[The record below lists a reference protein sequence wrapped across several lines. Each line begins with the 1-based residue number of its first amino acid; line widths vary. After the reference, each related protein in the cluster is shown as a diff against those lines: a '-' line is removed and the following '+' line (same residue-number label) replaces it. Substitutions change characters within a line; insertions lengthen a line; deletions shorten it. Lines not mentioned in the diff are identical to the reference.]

1 MDSLHPTKRALVQTV
16 LDQLKTK
23 KPSDLTSELILE
35 TSGIS
40 KGSLYHHFEDFD
52 DLIETAQ
59 VFRYAAYVDQSINL
73 LTKVFQIS
81 KNKDEM
87 VVELKKVTRFTQ
99 APNLMPQRMDR
110 ATSISLAHANPR
122 MMQKMNAQQDRLNEA
137 IIDIFREARDRGWI
151 NPNVDLHAGAL
162 FIQAYTL
169 GIIINDVSGTKI
181 DINAWDEL
189 IDMFLEKVIATN

>member
-16 LDQLKTK
+16 LDQLKSK
-23 KPSDLTSELILE
+23 KPSDLTSELILDK
-35 TSGIS
+35 SGIS

-59 VFRYAAYVDQSINL
+59 VFRYAAYVDQSIKL

-87 VVELKKVTRFTQ
+87 VAELKKVTRFTQ
-99 APNLMPQRMDR
+99 APELMPQRMDR
-110 ATSISLAHANPR
+110 ATSISIANANPR
-122 MMQKMNAQQDRLNEA
+122 MMMKMNAQQDRLNEA

-151 NPNVDLHAGAL
+151 NKEIDLHAGAL

-169 GIIINDVSGTKI
+169 GIIINDVSGKKV
-181 DINAWDEL
+181 DIQAWDEL
-189 IDMFLEKVIATN
+189 IDMFLEKVIAT

>member
-87 VVELKKVTRFTQ
+87 VVELKKITRFTQ

-110 ATSISLAHANPR
+110 ATSISLANANPR
-122 MMQKMNAQQDRLNEA
+122 MMKKMNAQQDRLNEA

-151 NPNVDLHAGAL
+151 NKEVDLHAGAL

-169 GIIINDVSGTKI
+169 GIIINDVSGTKV
-181 DINAWDEL
+181 DIKAWDEL
-189 IDMFLEKVIATN
+189 IDMFLEKVIAT

>member
-23 KPSDLTSELILE
+23 KSFDLTSELILE
-35 TSGIS
+35 KSGIS
-40 KGSLYHHFEDFD
+40 KGSLYHHFEDFN

-59 VFRYAAYVDQSINL
+59 VFRYAAYVDQSIHL

-81 KNKDEM
+81 KNKEEM
-87 VVELKKVTRFTQ
+87 VAELKKVTRFTQ
-99 APNLMPQRMDR
+99 SPDLMPQRMDR
-110 ATSISLAHANPR
+110 ATSISLANANPR
-122 MMQKMNAQQDRLNEA
+122 MMKKMNVQQDRLNEA

-151 NPNVDLHAGAL
+151 NKEIDLHAGAV

-169 GIIINDVSGTKI
+169 GIIINDVSGKKL
-181 DINAWDEL
+181 DNKAWTDL
-189 IDMFLEKVIATN
+189 IDLFASKIIATN

>member
-59 VFRYAAYVDQSINL
+59 VFRYAAYVDQSIHI
-73 LTKVFQIS
+73 LTKVFQTA
-81 KNKDEM
+81 KNRDKM
-87 VVELKKVTRFTQ
+87 LVELKQVTKFTQ
-99 APNLMPQRMDR
+99 SPDLMSQRMDR
-110 ATSISLAHANPR
+110 ATSISLANANPR
-122 MMQKMNAQQDRLNEA
+122 MMKKLNVQQDRLNEA
-137 IIDIFREARDRGWI
+137 LIDIFREARDRGWI
-151 NPNVDLHAGAL
+151 SKEVDLHAGAV

-169 GIIINDVSGTKI
+169 GIIINDVSGKKL
-181 DINAWDEL
+181 DSKAWTDL
-189 IDMFLEKVIATN
+189 IDLFTSKIIAAN

>member
-59 VFRYAAYVDQSINL
+59 VFRYAAYVDQSIHL

-81 KNKDEM
+81 KNKEEM
-87 VVELKKVTRFTQ
+87 VAELKKVTRFTQ
-99 APNLMPQRMDR
+99 SPDLMPQRMDR
-110 ATSISLAHANPR
+110 ATSISLANANPR
-122 MMQKMNAQQDRLNEA
+122 MMQKLNDQQDRLNEA
-137 IIDIFREARDRGWI
+137 LIDIFREARDRGWI
-151 NPNVDLHAGAL
+151 NPEIDLHAGAV

-169 GIIINDVSGTKI
+169 GIIINDVSGKKL
-181 DINAWDEL
+181 DNKAWTDL
-189 IDMFLEKVIATN
+189 IDLFASKIIATN

>member
-16 LDQLKTK
+16 LNELKTK
-23 KPSDLTSELILE
+23 KALDLTSELILE
-35 TSGIS
+35 KSGIS

-59 VFRYAAYVDQSINL
+59 VFRYAAYVDQSIHL

-81 KNKDEM
+81 KNRDEM
-87 VVELKKVTRFTQ
+87 VAELKKVTRFTQ
-99 APNLMPQRMDR
+99 SPDLMPQRMDR
-110 ATSISLAHANPR
+110 ATSISLANANPR
-122 MMQKMNAQQDRLNEA
+122 MMKKMHAQQDRLNEA

-151 NPNVDLHAGAL
+151 NKEIDLHAGAI

-169 GIIINDVSGTKI
+169 GVIINDVSGTKVNT
-181 DINAWDEL
+181 NAWEEL
-189 IDMFLEKVIATN
+189 IDLFLEKVIAT

>member
-23 KPSDLTSELILE
+23 KALDLTSELILE
-35 TSGIS
+35 KSGIS

-59 VFRYAAYVDQSINL
+59 VFRYAAYVDQSIHL
-73 LTKVFQIS
+73 LTKVFQTA
-81 KNKDEM
+81 KNKEEM
-87 VVELKKVTRFTQ
+87 VTELKKVTRFTQ
-99 APNLMPQRMDR
+99 SPDLMPQRMDR
-110 ATSISLAHANPR
+110 ATSISIANANPR
-122 MMQKMNAQQDRLNEA
+122 MMKKMNAQQDRLNEA

-151 NPNVDLHAGAL
+151 NKEIDLHAGAL

-169 GIIINDVSGTKI
+169 GIIINDVSGKKI
-181 DINAWDEL
+181 DITAWDEL
-189 IDMFLEKVIATN
+189 IDMFLEKVIAN

>member
-1 MDSLHPTKRALVQTV
+1 MESLHPTKRALVQTV

-59 VFRYAAYVDQSINL
+59 VFRYAAYVDQSIHI
-73 LTKVFQIS
+73 LTKVFQTA
-81 KNKDEM
+81 KNRDEM
-87 VVELKKVTRFTQ
+87 LTELKQLTKFTQ
-99 APNLMPQRMDR
+99 SPNLVSQRMDR
-110 ATSISLAHANPR
+110 ATSISLANANPR
-122 MMQKMNAQQDRLNEA
+122 MMQKLNAQQDRLNEA
-137 IIDIFREARDRGWI
+137 LIDIFREARDRGWI
-151 NPNVDLHAGAL
+151 NKEIDLHAGAV

-169 GIIINDVSGTKI
+169 GIIINDVSGKKL
-181 DINAWDEL
+181 DNKAWTDL
-189 IDMFLEKVIATN
+189 IDLFASKIIATN

>member
-59 VFRYAAYVDQSINL
+59 VFRYAAYVD
-73 LTKVFQIS
+73 
-81 KNKDEM
+81 
-87 VVELKKVTRFTQ
+87 
-99 APNLMPQRMDR
+99 
-110 ATSISLAHANPR
+110 
-122 MMQKMNAQQDRLNEA
+122 
-137 IIDIFREARDRGWI
+137 
-151 NPNVDLHAGAL
+151 
-162 FIQAYTL
+162 
-169 GIIINDVSGTKI
+169 
-181 DINAWDEL
+181 
-189 IDMFLEKVIATN
+189 

>member
-23 KPSDLTSELILE
+23 KALDLTSELILE
-35 TSGIS
+35 KSGIS

-59 VFRYAAYVDQSINL
+59 VFRYAAYVDQSIHL
-73 LTKVFQIS
+73 LTKVFQTA
-81 KNKDEM
+81 KNKEEM
-87 VVELKKVTRFTQ
+87 ITELKKVTRFTQ
-99 APNLMPQRMDR
+99 SPDLMPQRMDR
-110 ATSISLAHANPR
+110 ATSISIANANPR
-122 MMQKMNAQQDRLNEA
+122 MMKKMNAQQDRLNEA

-151 NPNVDLHAGAL
+151 NKEIDLHAGAL

-169 GIIINDVSGTKI
+169 GIIINDVSGKKI
-181 DINAWDEL
+181 DITAWDEL
-189 IDMFLEKVIATN
+189 IDMFLEKVIAN

>member
-59 VFRYAAYVDQSINL
+59 VFRYAAYVDQSIHI
-73 LTKVFQIS
+73 LTKVFQTA
-81 KNKDEM
+81 KNGDEM
-87 VVELKKVTRFTQ
+87 LVELKQLTKFTQ
-99 APNLMPQRMDR
+99 SPNLMSQRMDR
-110 ATSISLAHANPR
+110 ATSISLANANPR
-122 MMQKMNAQQDRLNEA
+122 MMQKLNAQQDRLNEA
-137 IIDIFREARDRGWI
+137 LIDIFREARDRGWI
-151 NPNVDLHAGAL
+151 NPDVDLHAGAV

-169 GIIINDVSGTKI
+169 GIIINDVSGKKL
-181 DINAWDEL
+181 DNKAWTDL
-189 IDMFLEKVIATN
+189 IDLFASKIIAAN

>member
-16 LDQLKTK
+16 LDELKTK
-23 KPSDLTSELILE
+23 KALDLTSELNLE
-35 TSGIS
+35 KSGIS

-59 VFRYAAYVDQSINL
+59 VFRYAAYVDQSIHL

-81 KNKDEM
+81 KNRDEM
-87 VVELKKVTRFTQ
+87 VAELKKVTRFTQ
-99 APNLMPQRMDR
+99 SPDLMPQRMDR
-110 ATSISLAHANPR
+110 ATSISLANANPR
-122 MMQKMNAQQDRLNEA
+122 MMKKMHAQQDRLNEA

-151 NPNVDLHAGAL
+151 NKEIDLHAGAI

-169 GIIINDVSGTKI
+169 GVIINDVSGTKVNA
-181 DINAWDEL
+181 NAWEEL
-189 IDMFLEKVIATN
+189 IDLFLEKVIAT

>member
-23 KPSDLTSELILE
+23 KALDLTSELILE
-35 TSGIS
+35 KSGIS

-59 VFRYAAYVDQSINL
+59 VFRYAAYVDQSIHL
-73 LTKVFQIS
+73 LTKVFQTA
-81 KNKDEM
+81 KNKEEM
-87 VVELKKVTRFTQ
+87 VTELKKVTRFTQ
-99 APNLMPQRMDR
+99 SPDLMPQRMDR
-110 ATSISLAHANPR
+110 ATSISIANANPR
-122 MMQKMNAQQDRLNEA
+122 MMKKMNAQQDRLNEA

-151 NPNVDLHAGAL
+151 NKEIDLHAGAL

-169 GIIINDVSGTKI
+169 GIIINDVSGKKI
-181 DINAWDEL
+181 DITAWDEL
-189 IDMFLEKVIATN
+189 IDMFLEKVIAT

>member
-59 VFRYAAYVDQSINL
+59 VFRYAAYVDQSILL
-73 LTKVFQIS
+73 LTKVFQMA
-81 KNKDEM
+81 KNKEEM
-87 VVELKKVTRFTQ
+87 VAELKKVTRFTQ
-99 APNLMPQRMDR
+99 SPDLMPQRMDR
-110 ATSISLAHANPR
+110 ATSISLANANPR
-122 MMQKMNAQQDRLNEA
+122 MMKKMNVQQDRLNEA

-151 NPNVDLHAGAL
+151 NKEIDLHAGAI

-169 GIIINDVSGTKI
+169 GIIINDVSGAKL
-181 DINAWDEL
+181 DIKAWDEL